1 MNTNNQ
7 IHMNPNKLKIMKIMN
22 YKILKTLAVSIF
34 MGCSILSTQAQ
45 IYVDAAATTGDNDGS
60 SWANA
65 YTDLQPA
72 LDAASEN
79 AEIRLAA
86 GTYKP
91 TATPDDSTDDN
102 RKKAFHFNKDLL
114 LKGSYNPVTGI
125 QDFTN
130 RSILSGD
137 FDGDDVI
144 TGSGSSLSISGNSEN
159 AYHVLITVNLTTVAQ
174 IEGFLIT
181 GGNSNDIISSIS
193 YSGQNFY
200 SNNGGGMTNLNS
212 SPSIVNTV
220 FSGNTG
226 ARGGGMYNLYSSPSI
241 VNTVFRRNIAA
252 INGGGIYNNN
262 SSPNMVNT
270 LFSGNTG
277 SRGGG
282 MINDSSSPSIINNVF
297 SGNSA
302 ANEGGGMYNGGS
314 SSAPTI
320 YNSVFYGNG
329 ADIKNETS
337 ATATGGNNFSENYA
351 ETGFTALTADP
362 FSDSANPIGADGVW
376 FTTDDG
382 LQPSSATSPIT
393 DEGDATKL
401 PLDTLDL
408 DGDGDTTKAIPVDIT
423 GRTRIAGTAVDAG
436 AYEHDSAVLSVKNID
451 SSKLDIYS
459 TGYKTLVIS
468 GMLNVKTTVNVYN
481 LLGKMIVSE
490 TFDKFSTSNTLDVS
504 RLRTGIYIV
513 EMYNTNHQVQTK
525 KLFIH

>member
-1 MNTNNQ
+1 
-7 IHMNPNKLKIMKIMN
+7 MN

-79 AEIRLAA
+79 AEIRVAA

-102 RKKAFHFNKDLL
+102 RKKDFHFNKDLL
-114 LKGSYNPVTGI
+114 LKRSYNPVTGI

-159 AYHVLITVNLTTVAQ
+159 AYHVLITVNLTTVSQ
-174 IEGFLIT
+174 IEGFLI
-181 GGNSNDIISSIS
+181 
-193 YSGQNFY
+193 
-200 SNNGGGMTNLNS
+200 
-212 SPSIVNTV
+212 
-220 FSGNTG
+220 
-226 ARGGGMYNLYSSPSI
+226 
-241 VNTVFRRNIAA
+241 
-252 INGGGIYNNN
+252 
-262 SSPNMVNT
+262 
-270 LFSGNTG
+270 
-277 SRGGG
+277 
-282 MINDSSSPSIINNVF
+282 
-297 SGNSA
+297 
-302 ANEGGGMYNGGS
+302 
-314 SSAPTI
+314 
-320 YNSVFYGNG
+320 
-329 ADIKNETS
+329 
-337 ATATGGNNFSENYA
+337 TGGNNFSENYA

-393 DEGDATKL
+393 DEGDETKL

-468 GMLNVKTTVNVYN
+468 GMLNAKTTVNVYN